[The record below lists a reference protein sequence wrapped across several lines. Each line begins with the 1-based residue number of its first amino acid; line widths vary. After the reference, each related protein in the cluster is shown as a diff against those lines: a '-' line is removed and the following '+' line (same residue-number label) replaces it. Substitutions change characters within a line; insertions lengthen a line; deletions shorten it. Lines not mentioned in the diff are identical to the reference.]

1 MSGGS
6 RLPLWEKDFMP
17 CAGVTPEGRLS
28 ADVRRCRRRDGRPVM
43 AGIQWRAAVVVGVD
57 SSQSSRAAVRWA
69 AGEAARRDSA
79 LKLLHID
86 SGRRDRGVADNL
98 AAASVAKEAEPAVPT
113 EHQVKLGEITGELVA
128 ASRSASLLVL
138 GTHGFGALRGAPI
151 GAVAAE
157 VAGHAGC
164 PVVVVRG
171 LTAPRRGE
179 VVVGVDPSGDSE
191 HALAFAL
198 DSASARNTDLVVVHA
213 WHDGVLDA
221 GADLASVEAAEE
233 RALEDRMAA
242 WRDKYPGVGLRLA
255 VVRDRNVA
263 RALIRAVPHAGLIVI
278 GSSGGG
284 LGSTAQALLSRAR
297 CPVALIGGPARG

>member
-1 MSGGS
+1 M
-6 RLPLWEKDFMP
+6 
-17 CAGVTPEGRLS
+17 T
-28 ADVRRCRRRDGRPVM
+28 
-43 AGIQWRAAVVVGVD
+43 GIQRRADVVVGVD

-69 AGEAARRDSA
+69 AGEAARRDST

-86 SGRRDRGVADNL
+86 GRRWESGAAQDNL
-98 AAASVAKEAEPAVPT
+98 TAASVAKEAEPAVPT
-113 EHQVKLGEITGELVA
+113 EHEVKLGEVAGELVA

-179 VVVGVDPSGDSE
+179 VVVGVDPSGASE
-191 HALAFAL
+191 RALAFAL
-198 DSASARNTDLVVVHA
+198 DGASARNTDLVVVHA
-213 WHDGVLDA
+213 WHDGVLEA
-221 GADLASVEAAEE
+221 GAELASVEAAEE

-255 VVRDRNVA
+255 IVRDRNVA
-263 RALIRAVPHAGLIVI
+263 RALIRVVPHAGLIVI

-284 LGSTAQALLSRAR
+284 LGSTAQALLGRAR
-297 CPVALIGGPARG
+297 CPVALVGGPARG